1 MSGQPEEPLR
11 DELDRC
17 LITAATVGLQAVALG
32 VDWGGPVGWI
42 GGGLGVDWGVDL
54 GWIGGGLGWIGVDW
68 CWCRCRCTIE
78 ILVCCVLSKT
88 RKLCRAGK
96 NIRLLHVRSEVETG
110 GSGGGGGTFG
120 FSS

>member
-42 GGGLGVDWGVDL
+42 GGGLGSGFGVDW
-54 GWIGGGLGWIGVDW
+54 GWIGVDW
-68 CWCRCRCTIE
+68 GGLA
-78 ILVCCVLSKT
+78 LV
-88 RKLCRAGK
+88 
-96 NIRLLHVRSEVETG
+96 
-110 GSGGGGGTFG
+110 
-120 FSS
+120 